1 MDRSNWDKIVSG
13 AGAVVAVVLIA
24 LGAMAIYGGNF
35 GQQNVRDRL
44 EPQNISFPPA
54 EAMSPEEK
62 AEIGEFAGQKVD
74 TGVEAEAFSRYIG
87 GHLEAVNDGK
97 TYSETSS
104 EARAEGLDPDTAAEL
119 QGKADTLFKGETL
132 RADPAERLRLVDG
145 RDDRP
150 VGRHRDGDRGAVARD
165 PLDPRVPARWQG
177 VGDHEGAPGQRPGVR
192 RRNTLE
198 RAASAP
204 GRFTGGARLQA
215 GSSFSSVGRHSL
227 DPQRLQSPRN

>member
-13 AGAVVAVVLIA
+13 AGAVIAVVLIA

-54 EAMSPEEK
+54 DAMSPEEK
-62 AEIGEFAGQKVD
+62 AEIGEFAGAKVD

-132 RADPAERLRLVDG
+132 RAILLNAYGWWTVATIALWAGFAMVAAGLLLG
-145 RDDRP
+145 ICSIL
-150 VGRHRDGDRGAVARD
+150 GFRHAGKVSAITKEH
-165 PLDPRVPARWQG
+165 RVSNPEYADATR
-177 VGDHEGAPGQRPGVR
+177 
-192 RRNTLE
+192 
-198 RAASAP
+198 
-204 GRFTGGARLQA
+204 
-215 GSSFSSVGRHSL
+215 
-227 DPQRLQSPRN
+227 

>member
-54 EAMSPEEK
+54 EAMTPEEK

-87 GHLEAVNDGK
+87 GHLEAINDGK

-104 EARAEGLDPDTAAEL
+104 EARAEGLDADTAAEL

-132 RADPAERLRLVDG
+132 RAILLNAYGWWTVATIAMWAGFAMVIAGLLLG
-145 RDDRP
+145 IFSIL
-150 VGRHRDGDRGAVARD
+150 GFRHAKKVVAKTTEHGVNN
-165 PLDPRVPARWQG
+165 PEYATAPR
-177 VGDHEGAPGQRPGVR
+177 
-192 RRNTLE
+192 
-198 RAASAP
+198 
-204 GRFTGGARLQA
+204 
-215 GSSFSSVGRHSL
+215 
-227 DPQRLQSPRN
+227 

>member
-13 AGAVVAVVLIA
+13 AGAVIAVVLIA

-62 AEIGEFAGQKVD
+62 ADIGTFAGEKVD

-87 GHLEAVNDGK
+87 GHLVDINEGA

-104 EARAEGLDPDTAAEL
+104 QAREEGLDPDTVAEL

-132 RADPAERLRLVDG
+132 RAILLNAYGWWTVATIALWAGFAMVAAGLLLG
-145 RDDRP
+145 IFSIL
-150 VGRHRDGDRGAVARD
+150 GFRHARK
-165 PLDPRVPARWQG
+165 VSATTTE
-177 VGDHEGAPGQRPGVR
+177 H
-192 RRNTLE
+192 
-198 RAASAP
+198 RANNPEYADAT
-204 GRFTGGARLQA
+204 R
-215 GSSFSSVGRHSL
+215 
-227 DPQRLQSPRN
+227 